1 MDPNIARGV
10 LNLDPAEPLTL
21 QSVDDA
27 YQRELWTRHPSRYPD
42 TEGRAAAEA
51 WRVTLGSA
59 HAALVAEVMRPA
71 PSSLAVD
78 APRRRLS
85 GGAIAGIVV
94 AGVVAAALFV
104 AVGVG
109 VFSLVRDGTEAM
121 IQQADEDADGP
132 VDGSAGGPG
141 DQTVERYQSGET
153 LYAFPAALEIYWDGR
168 YSAECAAEHELG
180 CWQMALF
187 TESDC
192 STMQVTLGFSV
203 EETAWDPDATELVTI
218 EGVTGGA
225 ATPVVFGN
233 DDYPYGWITEVVC
246 LDEPTA

>member
-1 MDPNIARGV
+1 MDPNTARGV
-10 LNLDPAEPLTL
+10 LRLDPAEPLTL
-21 QSVDDA
+21 HSVDDA

-71 PSSLAVD
+71 PPTAAVG

-85 GGAIAGIVV
+85 GGAIAAIVV

-109 VFSLVRDGTEAM
+109 VFSLVRDGAEAV
-121 IQQADEDADGP
+121 IQQADGYADE
-132 VDGSAGGPG
+132 SGGASG
-141 DQTVERYQSGET
+141 DQAVERYEAGET
-153 LYAFPAALEIYWDGR
+153 LYAFPSALEVYWDGR
-168 YSAECAAEHELG
+168 YSAECPAEHELG
-180 CWQMALF
+180 CWEMALF

-192 STMQVTLGFSV
+192 RALQVTLGYSA
-203 EETAWDPDATELVTI
+203 EETAVEPDATELLTI
-218 EGVTGGA
+218 EGVTGDA

-233 DDYPYGWITEVVC
+233 DQYPYGWINEVVC

>member
-1 MDPNIARGV
+1 VDPNTARGV
-10 LNLDPAEPLTL
+10 LRLDPAEPLTL

-51 WRVTLGSA
+51 WRATLGSA
-59 HAALVAEVMRPA
+59 HAALVTEVMRPA
-71 PSSLAVD
+71 PSNVAVE

-94 AGVVAAALFV
+94 AGVVAAALFI

-109 VFSLVRDGTEAM
+109 VFSLVRDGTAAV
-121 IQQADEDADGP
+121 IQQADGYADESG
-132 VDGSAGGPG
+132 DESAGALGAE
-141 DQTVERYQSGET
+141 TVERYGVGET
-153 LYAFPAALEIYWDGR
+153 LYAFPSALEVYWDGR
-168 YSAECAAEHELG
+168 YTAECPAEHELG
-180 CWQMALF
+180 CWEMALF

-192 STMQVTLGFSV
+192 RTMQVTLGFSV
-203 EETAWDPDATELVTI
+203 EETAWDADATELVTI
-218 EGVTGGA
+218 QNVTGDS

-233 DDYPYGWITEVVC
+233 DQYSYGWIDEVVC
-246 LDEPTA
+246 LDEPRA

>member
-1 MDPNIARGV
+1 VDPNTARGV
-10 LNLDPAEPLTL
+10 LRLDPAEPLTL

-42 TEGRAAAEA
+42 NEGRAAAEA

-71 PSSLAVD
+71 PSNVAVA

-85 GGAIAGIVV
+85 GGAIVGIVV
-94 AGVVAAALFV
+94 AGVVALALFI

-109 VFSLVRDGTEAM
+109 VVSLVREATAAV
-121 IQQADEDADGP
+121 IQQADGYADE
-132 VDGSAGGPG
+132 SADDSANAPG
-141 DQTVERYQSGET
+141 DETVERYRAGET
-153 LYAFPAALEIYWDGR
+153 LYSFPSALEIYWDGR
-168 YSAECAAEHELG
+168 YSAECPAEHEFG
-180 CWQMALF
+180 CWEMALF

-192 STMQVTLGFSV
+192 GTMQVTLAFSV
-203 EETAWDPDATELVTI
+203 EEAGWDADATELVMI
-218 EGVTGGA
+218 RDVTADA

-233 DDYPYGWITEVVC
+233 DEYPYGWIAEVVC
-246 LDEPTA
+246 LDEPAV

>member
-1 MDPNIARGV
+1 MDPNTARGV

-42 TEGRAAAEA
+42 SEGRAAAEA

-71 PSSLAVD
+71 PSNVAVE

-94 AGVVAAALFV
+94 AGVVAAALFI

-109 VFSLVRDGTEAM
+109 VFTLVRDGTEAV
-121 IQQADEDADGP
+121 IQQADGYADES
-132 VDGSAGGPG
+132 VDESAGALG
-141 DQTVERYQSGET
+141 DETVERYQSGET
-153 LYAFPAALEIYWDGR
+153 LYSFPSALEIYWDGR
-168 YSAECAAEHELG
+168 YSAECPAEHELG
-180 CWQMALF
+180 CWETALF

-192 STMQVTLGFSV
+192 GAMQVTLGYSA
-203 EETAWDPDATELVTI
+203 EETAWKPDATELVII
-218 EGVTGGA
+218 EDVTADA

-233 DDYPYGWITEVVC
+233 DEYPYGWIDEVVC